1 MSRISYTK
9 HIELSAEEMAN
20 LAAWD
25 KIVVRAWKEED
36 FKQRLIDEPN
46 AALAEMGFAVPKG
59 TNYVVVENTPERK
72 HIVLPAPPGG
82 DVTVREVERSP
93 LHDYDAGF

>member
-36 FKQRLIDEPN
+36 YKQRLIDEPN
-46 AALAEMGFAVPKG
+46 AALAEMGFVVPKG
-59 TNYVVVENTPERK
+59 TNFVVVENTAERK

-82 DVTVREVERSP
+82 DVSVSEVDRSP
-93 LHDYDAGF
+93 LHDYDPGF

>member
-9 HIELSAEEMAN
+9 HIELNAEEMAN

-25 KIVVRAWKEED
+25 RIVVRAWKEEE

-46 AALAEMGFAVPKG
+46 AALAEMGFTVPKG
-59 TNYVVVENTPERK
+59 TNFVVVENTAERK
-72 HIVLPAPPGG
+72 HIVLPAPLSG
-82 DVTVREVERSP
+82 DVSVSEVGKSP
-93 LHDYDAGF
+93 MHDYDPGF

>member
-46 AALAEMGFAVPKG
+46 AALAEMGFTVPKG
-59 TNYVVVENTPERK
+59 TNFVIVENTGDRK
-72 HIVLPAPPGG
+72 HIVLPAAPSG
-82 DVTVREVERSP
+82 DVSVAEVGQSP
-93 LHDYDAGF
+93 LHDYDPGF